1 MEKIMKHFLATH
13 TCFSH
18 ETRRGFI
25 EHSKSLTDRQMLEG
39 VRTEKAQMLAHWMGK
54 DEFFFCHWLAESEEA
69 IHEALDLQGLN
80 EIIAIISFNPCKSN
94 ASWIASSLSANQ

>member
-1 MEKIMKHFLATH
+1 MKHFLATH

-39 VRTEKAQMLAHWMGK
+39 VRTEKAKMLAHWVGK

-80 EIIAIISFNPCKSN
+80 EIIVT
-94 ASWIASSLSANQ
+94 SANEMTRYISVLDIKDQAVGDPDL

>member
-1 MEKIMKHFLATH
+1 MKHFLATH

-25 EHSKSLTDRQMLEG
+25 EYSKTLTDRQMLEG

-69 IHEALDLQGLN
+69 IHETLDLQGLN
-80 EIIAIISFNPCKSN
+80 EIIVT
-94 ASWIASSLSANQ
+94 SANEMTRYISVLDIKDQTVGGPDV

>member
-1 MEKIMKHFLATH
+1 MKHFLATH

-25 EHSKSLTDRQMLEG
+25 EHSKTLTDRQMLEG

-54 DEFFFCHWLAESEEA
+54 DEFFFCHCLAESEEA

-80 EIIAIISFNPCKSN
+80 EIIVT
-94 ASWIASSLSANQ
+94 SANEMTRYISVLDIKDQPVGDPDV

>member
-1 MEKIMKHFLATH
+1 MKHFLATH

-25 EHSKSLTDRQMLEG
+25 EYSKTLTDRQMKG

-54 DEFFFCHWLAESEEA
+54 DEFFFCHWLAESEES

-80 EIIAIISFNPCKSN
+80 EIIVT
-94 ASWIASSLSANQ
+94 SANEMTRYISVLDIKDQPVGDPDV

>member
-1 MEKIMKHFLATH
+1 MKYFLATH

-25 EHSKSLTDRQMLEG
+25 EHSKTLTDRQMLEG

-69 IHEALDLQGLN
+69 IH
-80 EIIAIISFNPCKSN
+80 
-94 ASWIASSLSANQ
+94 